1 MNTPRLFL
9 NVCISSWQVYIFAHF
24 YIINS
29 LRPSMEECRQSF
41 QCSGDRR
48 LEIVS
53 GRGFNNNQVSRARSP
68 DLAGVTS
75 RGTWPSQVAAAP
87 SSNKPWGFNDP
98 EMKRRKRI
106 AKYKVYTIE
115 GKVKTSIRNGL
126 RWFKNKCSEII
137 HGY

>member
-1 MNTPRLFL
+1 M
-9 NVCISSWQVYIFAHF
+9 Y
-24 YIINS
+24 S
-29 LRPSMEECRQSF
+29 LRLDMEEFRPSF
-41 QCSGDRR
+41 RCSGDRR

-53 GRGFNNNQVSRARSP
+53 GKGFSSNQVGRARSP

-75 RGTWPSQVAAAP
+75 RATWPSQVAAAP

-106 AKYKVYTIE
+106 GKYKVYTIE

>member
-1 MNTPRLFL
+1 MEE
-9 NVCISSWQVYIFAHF
+9 
-24 YIINS
+24 
-29 LRPSMEECRQSF
+29 LRPSFR
-41 QCSGDRR
+41 CSGDRR

-53 GRGFNNNQVSRARSP
+53 GKGFSSNQGSRARSP
-68 DLAGVTS
+68 DLPVVTS
-75 RGTWPSQVAAAP
+75 KGTWPSQVATAT
-87 SSNKPWGFNDP
+87 SSSAKPWGFNDP

-115 GKVKTSIRNGL
+115 GKFKTSIRNGL